1 MQTYTNYS
9 LLEGFLITYLVA
21 LKCGVVLVCYVEYHN
36 SRHRVL
42 AERMKLSMARLG
54 KMLYKYLKLNK
65 WFKINILNTC

>member
-1 MQTYTNYS
+1 MQTYKNYS

-42 AERMKLSMARLG
+42 AERMKLSMARH

-65 WFKINILNTC
+65 CFKVNILNTC